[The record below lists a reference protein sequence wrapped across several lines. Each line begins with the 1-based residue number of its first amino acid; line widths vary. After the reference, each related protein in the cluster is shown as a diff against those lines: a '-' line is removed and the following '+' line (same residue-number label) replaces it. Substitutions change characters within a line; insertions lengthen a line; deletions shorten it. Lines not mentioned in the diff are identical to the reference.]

1 MTSVAPTAE
10 GAPLLGRYELRRQ
23 LGEGGMGL
31 VYEAF
36 DRELSRVCA
45 LKVLQPELSA
55 DPGARERFAR
65 EAAFA
70 AGLDHPN
77 VVRVYDRGTL
87 ADGSPYYTMEL
98 LRGRDLASVLGAEG
112 RLPWPRA
119 RHIARQLCRVLSL
132 AHARGIVH
140 RDLKPENC
148 FLVEVGED
156 REFLKLLD
164 FGIARQD
171 GGGGAHLTNTGDVI
185 GTALYMSPQQ
195 ARGERADARADV
207 YAVGVILYQMLA
219 GLHPFERDNALQVL
233 AALQSA
239 PVAPL
244 TDYGVPPAVAALVAA
259 AMHRELDARLPSA
272 DALQS
277 AIEALDAAGEAAV
290 DVVDGSRM
298 TSPIGQE
305 PKTAR
310 RLARATASAGPRR
323 LALAAALVGAGLLAL
338 ALALPRPEEPAAP
351 APAQPVASVEPPP
364 FAEPPPLAPSPS
376 LAAPS
381 SPPAPPHPEPP
392 VQAEERPRRLT
403 AGELKTWSR
412 RQEVAPPDEC
422 REFLRGYGATFR
434 FSVHSAGG
442 RLSLRRTD
450 EGNTGALCARALA
463 AGFAKWAGAYVG
475 GEGKLA
481 ATIRFGKA

>member
-1 MTSVAPTAE
+1 MTSAAPTAE
-10 GAPLLGRYELRRQ
+10 GALLLGRYELRRQ

-31 VYEAF
+31 VYEVF
-36 DRELSRVCA
+36 DCELGRVCA
-45 LKVLQPELSA
+45 LKVLQPELRA

-77 VVRVYDRGTL
+77 VVRVYDRGKL
-87 ADGSPYYTMEL
+87 EDGSPFYTMEL
-98 LRGRDLASVLGAEG
+98 LRGRDLGSVLEAEG

-119 RHIARQLCRVLSL
+119 RHIARQLCRVLAL

-171 GGGGAHLTNTGDVI
+171 VGGSAHLTNTGDVI

-219 GLHPFERDNALQVL
+219 GFHPFERDNALQVL
-233 AALQSA
+233 AALQFD

-244 TDYGVPPAVAALVAA
+244 TDHGLPPAVAALVAR
-259 AMHRELDARLPSA
+259 AMHRDLEARLPSA
-272 DALQS
+272 DALRS
-277 AIEALDAAGEAAV
+277 GLEALTPAGDAPADEALDW
-290 DVVDGSRM
+290 SLP
-298 TSPIGQE
+298 TSPVGQE

-310 RLARATASAGPRR
+310 PPPRAEEPASSGSRRR
-323 LALAAALVGAGLLAL
+323 LALVAAFVGVALLAL
-338 ALALPRPEEPAAP
+338 ALALPRSEEPAPPQP
-351 APAQPVASVEPPP
+351 ADAA
-364 FAEPPPLAPSPS
+364 PPPLAPPREPPLASPE
-376 LAAPS
+376 
-381 SPPAPPHPEPP
+381 PPAPPVAQPDPTPP
-392 VQAEERPRRLT
+392 VLPKDEPRRLT
-403 AGELKTWSR
+403 ASDLRTWSK
-412 RQEVAPPDEC
+412 RQEAAPPDDC
-422 REFLRGYGATFR
+422 REFQRGYGATFR

-442 RLSLRRTD
+442 RLSLKRTD
-450 EGNTGALCARALA
+450 GGNTGALCARALTA
-463 AGFAKWAGAYVG
+463 AFARWAGAYVG
-475 GEGKLA
+475 VEGKLA
-481 ATIRFGKA
+481 ATVRFGKT